1 MIMTSKS
8 YKHVLMALLLGGT
21 LVLGA
26 CSGDSEAPE
35 DLESMAEQ
43 AAETANEA
51 AETVSDAVADT
62 VDSVSDDIDG
72 NPVVVMETSM
82 GTVEIEL
89 WADRAPISVENF
101 LRYVDNGLYNDL
113 TFHRVIPGFMI
124 QGGGYNSDF
133 AEMSGYPPI
142 TNEADPSLE
151 NNRGTLA
158 MARTNV
164 VDSATSQF
172 FINLVDNDF
181 LNQTG
186 TTPQQFGYAVFGE
199 VINGMDVVDEIAT
212 VETGNRNQ
220 HQNVPVEPVVIESVT
235 RR

>member
-1 MIMTSKS
+1 MTLKS
-8 YKHVLMALLLGGT
+8 YKYVLMTLLLGGT
-21 LVLGA
+21 LALGA
-26 CSGDSEAPE
+26 CSGDSETPAE
-35 DLESMAEQ
+35 LESMAEQ
-43 AAETANEA
+43 AVETAGDA
-51 AETVSDAVADT
+51 AETVSDAVSDT
-62 VDSVSDDIDG
+62 VDAVSDELDG
-72 NPVVVMETSM
+72 NPVVVMETSK
-82 GTVEIEL
+82 GTIEIEL

-101 LRYVDNGLYNDL
+101 LRYVDNDLYDNL

-124 QGGGYNSDF
+124 QGGGYDSDF
-133 AEMSGYPPI
+133 AEISGYAPI

-151 NNRGTLA
+151 NSRGTLA

-199 VINGMDVVDEIAT
+199 VIGGMDVVDEIAT

-220 HQNVPVEPVVIESVT
+220 HQNVPVEPVIIESVT

>member
-1 MIMTSKS
+1 MIAKS
-8 YKHVLMALLLGGT
+8 YKHLFVAMLLGGT

-26 CSGDSEAPE
+26 CSGESDAPA

-43 AAETANEA
+43 AADTATEA
-51 AETVSDAVADT
+51 AEAVSEAASDAVDT
-62 VDSVSDDIDG
+62 ISDEMDG

-82 GTVEIEL
+82 GSIEIEL
-89 WADRAPISVENF
+89 WEDRAPISVENF
-101 LRYVDNGLYNDL
+101 LRYVDNGLYDNL

-124 QGGGYNSDF
+124 QGGGYDSDF
-133 AEMSGYPPI
+133 VEMSGYPPI
-142 TNEADPSLE
+142 TNEADPSLQ
-151 NNRGTLA
+151 NDRGTLA

-199 VINGMDVVDEIAT
+199 VISGMDVVDEIAT

-220 HQNVPVEPVVIESVT
+220 HQNVPVEPVIIESVT

>member
-1 MIMTSKS
+1 MISKS
-8 YKHVLMALLLGGT
+8 YKCMLMALLLGSS
-21 LVLGA
+21 LVLSA
-26 CSGDSEAPE
+26 CSGDSETPA
-35 DLESMAEQ
+35 DLGSMADQ
-43 AAETANEA
+43 AAETATDA
-51 AETVSDAVADT
+51 AESVSDAVSDAANT
-62 VDSVSDDIDG
+62 VSDELDG

-82 GTVEIEL
+82 GSIEIEL
-89 WADRAPISVENF
+89 WADRAPVSVENF
-101 LRYVDNGLYNDL
+101 LRYVDNGLYDNL

-124 QGGGYNSDF
+124 QGGGYDSDF
-133 AEMSGYPPI
+133 TEMSGYPPI
-142 TNEADPSLE
+142 TNEADPSLQ
-151 NNRGTLA
+151 NTRGTLA

-172 FINLVDNDF
+172 FINLVDNAF

-212 VETGNRNQ
+212 VDTGNRNQ
-220 HQNVPVEPVVIESVT
+220 HQNVPVEPVMIESVS

>member
-1 MIMTSKS
+1 MIAKS
-8 YKHVLMALLLGGT
+8 YKHLFMALMLGSA
-21 LVLGA
+21 LALSA
-26 CSGDSEAPE
+26 CSGDSEAPA
-35 DLESMAEQ
+35 DLETMAEQ
-43 AAETANEA
+43 ATEA
-51 AETVSDAVADT
+51 ASDVAETVTEAASDAADT
-62 VDSVSDDIDG
+62 ISDELDG
-72 NPVVVMETSM
+72 NPVVVMQTSK
-82 GTVEIEL
+82 GSIEVEL

-101 LRYVDNGLYNDL
+101 LRYVDNGLYDGL

-124 QGGGYNSDF
+124 QGGGYDSDF

-142 TNEADPSLE
+142 TNEADPSLQ

-199 VINGMDVVDEIAT
+199 VISGMDVVDEIAT

-220 HQNVPVEPVVIESVT
+220 HQNVPVEPVIIESVT